1 MVKAVLLALLATAI
15 FACAGVFEAAMQTQA
30 AVDVAAAAQQA
41 SSPELRE
48 RILRSAAT
56 RLQGSWA
63 RPTQW
68 NADAAEALSAVH
80 ALAGNAA
87 GGEAAHYAESMRWA
101 AHATQLGP
109 VQPRSWA
116 RLAEFSLM
124 GASGAPCE
132 PRVCLERS
140 WAAAP
145 LSDATFDCAR
155 LRLAHAADASQPSR
169 ERIVWYLRSGVGPE
183 DAAACLSFLPRTEVF
198 QLMLLARTAE
208 HQEP

>member
-1 MVKAVLLALLATAI
+1 MVKAVLLALLATTI

-56 RLQGSWA
+56 RLQTSWA
-63 RPTQW
+63 KPAQW
-68 NADAAEALSAVH
+68 SADAAEALSAIH
-80 ALAGNAA
+80 ALRGNAA
-87 GGEAAHYAESMRWA
+87 GGGTAHYAESMRWA

-109 VQPRSWA
+109 AQPRAWA

-124 GASGAPCE
+124 GAPGAPCE

-145 LSDATFDCAR
+145 LSDAAFDCAR
-155 LRLAHAADASQPSR
+155 LRLAHASDASRPSR
-169 ERIVWYLRSGVGPE
+169 ERIVWYLRSGVGPD

-208 HQEP
+208 Q